1 MFVRGST
8 FRQSPRYRRRESLRG
23 FDFEYFLNLLY
34 RFYTPKG
41 GFLFFV
47 SSLSISYGYIP
58 VNLCIYTYAFTGIYL
73 CVHGYIPVG
82 SRIYTRTFSGIYR
95 RSLCSLSLTINVK
108 YITDIQHY
116 IYPKN
121 VLFIGVVNIV
131 FFCKS
136 RRSIFCHKNFFS
148 YLCPQTNFIKR

>member
-41 GFLFFV
+41 GFLFFI

-58 VNLCIYTYAFTGIYL
+58 VNLCIYTYAFTGIYRESSTYKL
-73 CVHGYIPVG
+73 IRLWGKSY
-82 SRIYTRTFSGIYR
+82 
-95 RSLCSLSLTINVK
+95 
-108 YITDIQHY
+108 
-116 IYPKN
+116 
-121 VLFIGVVNIV
+121 
-131 FFCKS
+131 S
-136 RRSIFCHKNFFS
+136 RRTAGVTEKNATFAFS
-148 YLCPQTNFIKR
+148 KKTHTNATFK

>member
-58 VNLCIYTYAFTGIYL
+58 VNLCIYTYAFTGIYRESSTYKVIRL
-73 CVHGYIPVG
+73 WGKKLLPPYGGSNRKKCDICV
-82 SRIYTRTFSGIYR
+82 
-95 RSLCSLSLTINVK
+95 LT
-108 YITDIQHY
+108 
-116 IYPKN
+116 KN
-121 VLFIGVVNIV
+121 THKCNI
-131 FFCKS
+131 
-136 RRSIFCHKNFFS
+136 
-148 YLCPQTNFIKR
+148 

>member
-82 SRIYTRTFSGIYR
+82 SRIYTRTFSGIHR

-116 IYPKN
+116 IYPINSAVYRCCKYN
-121 VLFIGVVNIV
+121 VFL
-131 FFCKS
+131 
-136 RRSIFCHKNFFS
+136 
-148 YLCPQTNFIKR
+148 

>member
-58 VNLCIYTYAFTGIYL
+58 VNLCIYTYAFTGIYPY
-73 CVHGYIPVG
+73 VFGYI
-82 SRIYTRTFSGIYR
+82 SEE
-95 RSLCSLSLTINVK
+95 SL
-108 YITDIQHY
+108 
-116 IYPKN
+116 
-121 VLFIGVVNIV
+121 LFVIDNK
-131 FFCKS
+131 C
-136 RRSIFCHKNFFS
+136 
-148 YLCPQTNFIKR
+148 

>member
-82 SRIYTRTFSGIYR
+82 SRVYTCRFTGIY
-95 RSLCSLSLTINVK
+95 L
-108 YITDIQHY
+108 
-116 IYPKN
+116 
-121 VLFIGVVNIV
+121 
-131 FFCKS
+131 
-136 RRSIFCHKNFFS
+136 
-148 YLCPQTNFIKR
+148 

>member
-58 VNLCIYTYAFTGIYL
+58 VNLCIYTYAFTGIY
-73 CVHGYIPVG
+73 
-82 SRIYTRTFSGIYR
+82 R

-116 IYPKN
+116 IYPIN